1 MNPKTKCAERGS
13 GMSLLHG
20 ILKRL
25 MTLQDDENNV
35 EPKQRFFE
43 KNGEKKCSV
52 KYFDHTKM
60 FELEVYQPG
69 EKPKTYQFDNIDM
82 VAIDVFEIM
91 STDE

>member
-1 MNPKTKCAERGS
+1 
-13 GMSLLHG
+13 MSLLHG

-25 MTLQDDENNV
+25 MTLQEDHQNN

-52 KYFDHTKM
+52 KYFDNTKM

-91 STDE
+91 TAED

>member
-1 MNPKTKCAERGS
+1 
-13 GMSLLHG
+13 MSLLHG

-25 MTLQDDENNV
+25 LTLQDEENNSDA
-35 EPKQRFFE
+35 KQRFFE
-43 KNGEKKCSV
+43 INGEKKCSV

-82 VAIDVFEIM
+82 VAIDVFDILSSNE
-91 STDE
+91 